1 MAVLRVLN
9 VNGDDR
15 VEWDPEVVD
24 DRMRRARSLFDA
36 KLRSGWFAFETD
48 GNGGGTQIRTF
59 DPKKDEIV
67 LQPPIAG
74 G

>member
-15 VEWDPEVVD
+15 VEWDPEVLD
-24 DRMRRARSLFDA
+24 DRMRRARALFDS
-36 KLRSGWFAFETD
+36 KLRSGWFAFEA
-48 GNGGGTQIRTF
+48 GREGGGTQLRSF
-59 DPKKDEIV
+59 DPNADEIV

>member
-24 DRMRRARSLFDA
+24 DRMRRARALFDA
-36 KLRSGWFAFETD
+36 KLRSGWFAFD
-48 GNGGGTQIRTF
+48 ADRAGGGTQIRTF
-59 DPKKDEIV
+59 DPKADEIV

>member
-9 VNGDDR
+9 VNGDER
-15 VEWDPEVVD
+15 VEWDPAVAD
-24 DRMRRARSLFDA
+24 DRMRRARLLFEA
-36 KLRSGWFAFETD
+36 RLESGWLAYEAGRD
-48 GNGGGTQIRTF
+48 GTGTQLQGF
-59 DPKKDEIV
+59 DREAGEIV